1 MPELKVHVVGALKTG
16 SSKAEIPE
24 IIIQMIAYCGFP
36 AATNALHAAKEVF
49 DQIEST
55 ESEN

>member
-1 MPELKVHVVGALKTG
+1 MGALNMG
-16 SSKAEIPE
+16 SSKAEILE
-24 IIIQMIAYCGFP
+24 IITQMIAYCGFP

-49 DQIEST
+49 DQIESA